1 MVEVAV
7 DGLWSE
13 GEVRGATL
21 LRFAPDGAL
30 ERHPAPAG
38 TPAAARSARGL
49 FALPGFVDAHVHLEL
64 SSMHGETLPHGSFSE
79 WVAALVARQR
89 SLGPDERAAA
99 VRSGADELLS
109 RGCVAIGDI
118 DSHGETLAALS
129 GSPLEGVVHREW
141 LGAPSAERLA
151 ECERTLDEQQR
162 ALASLRI
169 PPRRRAGLSPHAPYT
184 TSPELYA
191 TLFDWVR
198 RYAVPVA
205 SHVAESPEELL
216 LLAEQRGPLAEF
228 FGRIGFAPPRWPDA
242 RAGPL
247 LALDA
252 LSPPPGFTVIHGNQL
267 TPAEIARCAA
277 RRWPV
282 VHCPRSHAYFGYSR
296 NPARELLAAGVT
308 VALGTDSRASNFG
321 LDLHAELATWRARDP
336 SLSDQQ
342 LLVAATAAGRCALG
356 LPRAELRAGDAATFQ
371 LVRGRDGPLRTPDEL
386 LPAVVRGGTETVAV
400 WIRGQLAW
408 SMERGAIPPS
418 S

>member
-13 GEVRGATL
+13 GEVRGPTL
-21 LRFAPDGAL
+21 LRFAPEGAL
-30 ERHPAPAG
+30 ERHPASVGSSTASH
-38 TPAAARSARGL
+38 AASGL

-64 SSMHGETLPHGSFSE
+64 SSLHGETLPHGSFAE
-79 WVAALVARQR
+79 WLAALVARQR
-89 SLGPDERAAA
+89 TLGPEERAAA
-99 VRSGADELLS
+99 VRSGANELLA

-118 DSHGETLAALS
+118 DSHGGTLVALS
-129 GSPLEGVVHREW
+129 DSPLEGVVHREW

-151 ECERTLDEQQR
+151 EFERILAEQQH
-162 ALASLRI
+162 ALASLRVS
-169 PPRRRAGLSPHAPYT
+169 PRRRVGLSPHAPYT

-191 TLFDWVR
+191 TLFDWAR

-216 LLAEQRGPLAEF
+216 LLAEQRGPLAEL
-228 FGRIGFAPPRWPDA
+228 FGRIGFAPPRWLEA

-247 LALDA
+247 LALAA
-252 LSPPPGFTVIHGNQL
+252 LDPPPGFTVIHGNQL

-282 VHCPRSHAYFGYSR
+282 VYCPRSHAYFGYSR
-296 NPARELLAAGVT
+296 HPTRELLAAGVT

-321 LDLHAELATWRARDP
+321 LDLHAELAAWRALDR

-342 LLVAATAAGRCALG
+342 LLLAATAAGRCALG

-371 LVRGRDGPLRTPDEL
+371 LVRGRERPLRSPDEL

-408 SMERGAIPPS
+408 SAERGAIPPAS
-418 S
+418 